1 MPGMSFIRKYRMAL
15 EMAGSPP
22 QPFSA
27 DIEVSLGVF
36 PVAPVRQYGPS
47 QNGASYCQILGG
59 FRDCFFWDP
68 PMLLNLQGPPE
79 RTERGNLALQVCCL
93 THDLDRK
100 QGNAPYMFLL
110 PHKLFTP

>member
-47 QNGASYCQILGG
+47 QNGTSYCQILGG
-59 FRDCFFWDP
+59 FRDCF
-68 PMLLNLQGPPE
+68 LGPPCYK
-79 RTERGNLALQVCCL
+79 TFSAPPKGMRGA
-93 THDLDRK
+93 T
-100 QGNAPYMFLL
+100 
-110 PHKLFTP
+110 

>member
-59 FRDCFFWDP
+59 FRDCFFFGTP
-68 PMLLNLQGPPE
+68 PHAIKPSGAP
-79 RTERGNLALQVCCL
+79 
-93 THDLDRK
+93 RK
-100 QGNAPYMFLL
+100 D
-110 PHKLFTP
+110 